1 MNCTIEQYNSRAEW
15 LAARRSGIGSSDAA
29 AILGESSWASPY
41 SVWAEKRG
49 LEPTFEESERMRW
62 GTILEAPIR
71 DEYARRTKRN
81 VRHYGS
87 FAIVRNNKY
96 PWLIS
101 SLDGDIEEP
110 EGNGIYEGKT
120 VDAFLAK
127 EWGEK
132 PPLKYQIQIQQQM
145 LNTGYGWG
153 SMNCLIGGNEM
164 KWFDLLAE
172 KDFQAVMLDELAKF
186 WDCVQSGRE
195 PEIDG
200 SAATTRAIKTLHPN
214 DDGSDVVLPDE
225 AADRWARR
233 ESLADEIKSLE
244 EEKTAIDNWM
254 KAKIGPHT
262 FGTCKGDCWT
272 YKTQSRAEHQVKAST
287 FRVLRKKGR

>member
-1 MNCTIEQYNSRAEW
+1 MNATIEQYADRTEW
-15 LAARRSGIGSSDAA
+15 LAARRTGIGSSDAA
-29 AILGESSWASPY
+29 AILGESPWASPY

-49 LEPTFEESERMRW
+49 LESTFEESERMRW

-71 DEYARRTKRN
+71 EEYARRTNRN

-101 SLDGDIEEP
+101 SLDGDIEAP

-127 EWGEK
+127 EWGDV

-164 KWFDLLAE
+164 KWFDLLADA
-172 KDFQAVMLDELAKF
+172 DFQGAMLDELAKF
-186 WDCVQSGRE
+186 WECVQSGKP

-200 SAATTRAIKTLHPN
+200 SAATTRAIKALHPADN
-214 DDGSDVVLPDE
+214 GTVVDLTEE
-225 AADRWARR
+225 AIVRWDCR
-233 ESLADEIKSLE
+233 EDLSERIKTLKAA
-244 EEKTAIDNWM
+244 KTAHDNWF
-254 KAKIGPHT
+254 KAQIGSA
-262 FGTCKGDCWT
+262 T
-272 YKTQSRAEHQVKAST
+272 YGLCQGRTWSLKTTQRNAYEVKAT
-287 FRVLRKKGR
+287 TYRTLRKAGK